1 MTTPNHKPKRVVIVG
16 GVAGGA
22 SAAARLR
29 RLDEQAEIILL
40 EKGEHISFANCGLPY
55 HIGGTIANRDKLLVQ
70 TPAAMKQRFGIDV
83 RTESE
88 ATAIH
93 TESKC
98 VTVKKED
105 GTTYELPY
113 DALVLSPGAKPRR
126 PAIDGLDAC
135 RNVYSLR
142 SLRDMDR
149 IMSHLDA
156 NPSERAVVIGGG
168 FIGVETAENL
178 RERGID
184 VTLVQSGPHI
194 LAPFDSEL
202 AVLLEQELERR
213 GVALVLN
220 QSVSRIREEGGE
232 SVLTLGDG
240 SELRAGLILLATGV
254 QPDSGFLAGSGIT
267 LGSDGHIIVNERMQ
281 TSAPDV
287 YAVGDAVMTT
297 HYITEKP
304 IAIPLAGPANK
315 QGRIVADIIS
325 GLPTTY
331 KGTQGTSIVK
341 VFDLTG
347 ASTGLNAREL
357 RNSGIPFEAVHLHP
371 QPHASYYPG
380 GSPMSLKL
388 LFGQDGRV
396 LGAQAVGFTGV
407 DKRIDV
413 IATVIRLG
421 GTVTDL
427 TELELAYAPPY
438 SSAKDPVNM
447 AGYMAENVLSGLTDV
462 YHTEHLD
469 ERDPN
474 TTMLIDVRTPIEFGN
489 GSIPGAV
496 NIPVDELRDRLGEL
510 DSERTIWVF
519 CQVGLRGYT
528 ASRILAQHGY
538 RVRNLSG
545 GYRTYKAS
553 KFTPQGPGGGN
564 GGPTRPAG
572 SGTTGESANSAAAA
586 AKGTVNSMNSPSFIS
601 VTQTSVNHTGEATTA
616 SPEKLDAC
624 GLCCP
629 GPLIQVKDAMD
640 QLEDG
645 SLLEVKATDPGF
657 YEDIRAW
664 GEMTRNEVVDIV
676 KDGGVITATLRK
688 GASNSGPAHA
698 HSATALT
705 GAAAPAKDGA
715 TFIVFDGSL
724 DKGIASFILANGA
737 AAAGKKVTMFFTFW
751 GLNMLRK
758 ASAPPVQKTI
768 VEKMFGWMM
777 PQGSKKLPLSNMQM
791 FGIGPKM
798 IRAVMKS
805 KNIASLEELMDSAK
819 RQGVEIVAC
828 QMSMD
833 VMGIKREELIDGITV
848 GGVGYYLGQADKA
861 GTNLFI

>member
-1 MTTPNHKPKRVVIVG
+1 MTILNNQPKRVVIIG

-55 HIGGTIANRDKLLVQ
+55 HIGGTIADRGKLLVQ

-88 ATAIH
+88 AIAVDPA
-93 TESKC
+93 KRC
-98 VTVKKED
+98 VTVRQAD
-105 GTTYELPY
+105 GTAYDLTY
-113 DALVLSPGAKPRR
+113 DALILSPGAKPRR
-126 PAIDGLDAC
+126 PAIEGLNGC
-135 RNVYSLR
+135 SNVYSLR
-142 SLRDMDR
+142 SLKDMDR
-149 IMSHLDA
+149 IMSHLDS
-156 NPSERAVVIGGG
+156 NPSTRAVVIGGG

-178 RERGID
+178 RERGLE

-202 AVLLEQELERR
+202 AVLLEQELDRR
-213 GVALVLN
+213 GVTLALN
-220 QSVSRIREEGGE
+220 QSVTRIREAGGE
-232 SVLTLGDG
+232 SVLTLRDG
-240 SELRAGLILLATGV
+240 TELRAGLILLATGV
-254 QPDSGFLAGSGIT
+254 QPDTGFLAGSGIE
-267 LGSDGHIIVNERMQ
+267 LSSDGHIIVNERLQ

-297 HYITEKP
+297 HWITGNP
-304 IAIPLAGPANK
+304 VAIPLAGPANK
-315 QGRIVADIIS
+315 QGRIAADIIS

-357 RNSGIPFEAVHLHP
+357 RKIGIEFEAVHLHP

-380 GSPMSLKL
+380 ASPMSMKL
-388 LFGQDGRV
+388 LFGKDGRV

-447 AGYMAENVLSGLTDV
+447 AGYMAENVLNGLTDV
-462 YHTEHLD
+462 YHTEHLE
-469 ERDPN
+469 ERDQSS
-474 TTMLIDVRTPIEFGN
+474 TMLIDVRTPLEFGN
-489 GSIPGAV
+489 GTIPGAV
-496 NIPVDELRDRLGEL
+496 NIPVDELRSRLNEL
-510 DSERTIWVF
+510 DRMRTIWVF

-528 ASRILAQHGY
+528 ASRILAQHGF

-545 GYRTYKAS
+545 GYRTYKATLFS
-553 KFTPQGPGGGN
+553 PKGPGAAD
-564 GGPTRPAG
+564 RPA
-572 SGTTGESANSAAAA
+572 SVDKAADSDTTNSASNAAPA
-586 AKGTVNSMNSPSFIS
+586 
-601 VTQTSVNHTGEATTA
+601 
-616 SPEKLDAC
+616 KLDAC

-640 QLEDG
+640 KLAYG
-645 SLLEVKATDPGF
+645 GILEVKATDPGF

-664 GEMTRNEVVDIV
+664 SEMTRNEVVDLAQE
-676 KDGGVITATLRK
+676 GGVITATLRK
-688 GASNSGPAHA
+688 NGAGGSLAQAAAG
-698 HSATALT
+698 SAAVS
-705 GAAAPAKDGA
+705 AAAPQPEKDGA

-724 DKGIASFILANGA
+724 DKAIASFILANGA

-768 VEKMFGWMM
+768 VERMFGWMM
-777 PQGSKKLPLSNMQM
+777 PQGSKKLPMSNMQM
-791 FGIGPKM
+791 LGIGPKM

-805 KNIASLEELMDSAK
+805 KNIASLEELMDTAK